1 MRRDALLKKGRHRVA
16 KILAHRTRRQVEPAT
31 IDHQQMLA
39 RRQIVEQGHA
49 GGAAVECNDVVR
61 QFMARLQALDHMHPD
76 ALVLEQDVADAQRSE
91 EHTSELQS
99 LMRISYAVLC
109 FQNKKT

>member
-1 MRRDALLKKGRHRVA
+1 
-16 KILAHRTRRQVEPAT
+16 
-31 IDHQQMLA
+31 MLA

-76 ALVLEQDVADAQRSE
+76 ALVLEQDVADAQHQDVHPQNALTWTMGRCCEIGRASDRE
-91 EHTSELQS
+91 SVVPYVY
-99 LMRISYAVLC
+99 ISVNAAS
-109 FQNKKT
+109 FKKQY